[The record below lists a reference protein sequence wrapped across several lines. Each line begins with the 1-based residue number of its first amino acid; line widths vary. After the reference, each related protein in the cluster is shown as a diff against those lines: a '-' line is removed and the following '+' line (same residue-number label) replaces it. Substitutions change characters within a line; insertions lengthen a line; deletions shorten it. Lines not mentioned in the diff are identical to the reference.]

1 MFIGIEVFQMI
12 ILNEN
17 LYFMSLDFLIQTV
30 LAKTT
35 IKAPEK
41 KVI

>member
-1 MFIGIEVFQMI
+1 MV

-17 LYFMSLDFLIQTV
+17 FYFMNLNFLIQAIF
-30 LAKTT
+30 AKTT

-41 KVI
+41 KTI

>member
-1 MFIGIEVFQMI
+1 MFIGREVFQMI

-17 LYFMSLDFLIQTV
+17 FYFMNLNFLIQTV
-30 LAKTT
+30 FAKTT

-41 KVI
+41 KAI

>member
-17 LYFMSLDFLIQTV
+17 LYSMSLDFLIQTV

-41 KVI
+41 KAI